1 MEDYV
6 VLGRIGEGAHGIV
19 MKVYNES
26 LLNLPYSLQDRD
38 SQNLTWK
45 ELSSCHKLW
54 FSNPY
59 LQPNV
64 VYLWTM
70 NSVSSNNLCPK
81 YQRFTPSV
89 QLLPMNFRIVK
100 TIFSSYIFSFQ

>member
-26 LLNLPYSLQDRD
+26 LLNLPYSLQDGD

-45 ELSSCHKLW
+45 ELSSCHKL
-54 FSNPY
+54 
-59 LQPNV
+59 
-64 VYLWTM
+64 
-70 NSVSSNNLCPK
+70 
-81 YQRFTPSV
+81 
-89 QLLPMNFRIVK
+89 
-100 TIFSSYIFSFQ
+100 